1 MPIFEMRDRD
11 DSQKSSP
18 RKIPVAG
25 FVFSKVLTFMD
36 EVD

>member
-1 MPIFEMRDRD
+1 MPIFDAGDRD

-25 FVFSKVLTFMD
+25 SVFLKVLTFMN